1 MKSTPTPAINKVV
14 HHSCDAGDLVDAY
27 ALAEDQHSTMVVLIE
42 QIIKELRVATQ
53 NLDNSELTHC
63 IFYSVD
69 KLIHLA
75 EQTATRNACS
85 AKEDMGK
92 FETELGAAQAMVVV
106 DNQVNVIQLDDIT
119 EAISH
124 IGYAAN
130 HFNELES
137 LFSSI
142 KNMVDMGEYV
152 HVSHL
157 AEIGKQQAFD
167 KFIFFEEQENAFKHK
182 LQIFQKDVA

>member
-14 HHSCDAGDLVDAY
+14 HHSCDVGDLVDAY
-27 ALAEDQHSTMVVLIE
+27 ALAEDQYSTLAVLIE
-42 QIIKELRVATQ
+42 QIKKELRIATRSL
-53 NLDNSELTHC
+53 NDSELTYHV
-63 IFYSVD
+63 FYSAD

-106 DNQVNVIQLDDIT
+106 DNQVNVIQLDDIG
-119 EAISH
+119 EAVSH

-142 KNMVDMGEYV
+142 KTMADMGEYA

-167 KFIFFEEQENAFKHK
+167 KFIFFEEQENDFKNK
-182 LQIFQKDVA
+182 LLISQEDVA